1 VQLLG
6 GSTTEYLS
14 DIADILIVSYIIY
27 QLLTLMRGTRA
38 IQLVQ
43 GITIL
48 IFIWFISGLLHLTTL
63 RWLIENLFSVGLI
76 AVIVIFQPELRRAL
90 EQLGRG
96 GFIRKSRQVEDQL
109 VAKVVEELTKAVSHL
124 SQARIGALIVIER
137 QTGLFDY
144 MQTGTLLEAKLS
156 AELLKNL
163 FFPNA
168 PLHDGAVMIRND
180 HLMAA
185 GCYLP
190 LSENPSISKEL
201 GTRHRAGIGM
211 SEISDAVIVI
221 VSEETGQISLAIRGK
236 LDRGLSKQELAAR
249 LHQELKPSEKKNIS
263 LFFHRRKRGEKTH
276 HE

>member
-1 VQLLG
+1 VHLLD

-14 DIADILIVSYIIY
+14 DIVDVLIVSYIIY

-38 IQLVQ
+38 IQLLQ
-43 GITIL
+43 GITVL

-96 GFIRKSRQVEDQL
+96 GFIGRSRQVEDQL
-109 VAKVVEELTKAVSHL
+109 VAKVVAALTKAVSHL
-124 SQARIGALIVIER
+124 AQARVGALIVLER
-137 QTGLFDY
+137 RTGLFDY
-144 MQTGTLLEAKLS
+144 MQTGTILEAKLS
-156 AELLKNL
+156 SELLENL
-163 FFPNA
+163 FFPNS
-168 PLHDGAVMIRND
+168 PLHDGAVMIKND
-180 HLMAA
+180 RIIAA

-221 VSEETGQISLAIRGK
+221 VSEETGQISLAIQGK
-236 LDRGLSKQELAAR
+236 LERGLSEEELMAR
-249 LHQELKPSEKKNIS
+249 LHQELKSSAKPMS
-263 LFFHRRKRGEKTH
+263 LFFHRREKGRKTPD
-276 HE
+276 E